1 MAASAR
7 RFFERRWQAIS
18 AVERSRKQF
27 MRRLL
32 PLIAFAILL
41 NVPLAARAG
50 EALVA
55 VAANYAGAA
64 EAIAKAFS
72 EKTGHKVAFTTGA
85 TGKLYAQI
93 SEGAPF
99 DALLSADAKTP
110 EKIEADGNGVA
121 GTRFT
126 YAIGRLALWSAD
138 AGRIGPDAKAALT
151 DPGTVSIAIANP
163 DLAPYGVA
171 ARQALQSMGLWDAIQ
186 PKIVMGQNIGQAFAM
201 TESGAAQIGFVALSA
216 VKNPD
221 KPAGGS
227 LFEIPQEW
235 FEPIRQDAIL
245 LKKGENSE
253 AAKAFLEF
261 LKGPQAREISARF
274 GYGGP

>member
-1 MAASAR
+1 MP
-7 RFFERRWQAIS
+7 
-18 AVERSRKQF
+18 
-27 MRRLL
+27 RLL
-32 PLIAFAILL
+32 SLIAFCAMLSA
-41 NVPLAARAG
+41 PFQARAG
-50 EALVA
+50 EVLVA

-64 EAIAKAFS
+64 EAIGKAFTGG
-72 EKTGHKVAFTTGA
+72 TGHVVTFTTGA

-93 SEGAPF
+93 SAGAPF
-99 DALLSADAKTP
+99 DVLLSADAKTP
-110 EKIEADGNGVA
+110 QKIEADGNGVA

-126 YAIGRLALWSAD
+126 YAIGRLALWSSD
-138 AGRIGPDAKAALT
+138 AGRIGSDPKAALT
-151 DPGTVSIAIANP
+151 DASTLKVAIANP
-163 DLAPYGVA
+163 ELAPYGVA
-171 ARQALQSMGLWDAIQ
+171 ARQALKSMGLWDAVL
-186 PKIVMGQNIGQAFAM
+186 PKIVMGENIGQAFAM
-201 TESGAAQIGFVALSA
+201 TQSGAAQAGFVALSA
-216 VKNPD
+216 AKNPE

-253 AAKAFLEF
+253 AARAFLEF